1 MKILKVFLKII
12 GGFILLIGMG
22 IFLMYHTVTS
32 INKEYEPK
40 ENIINGGE
48 KQALLIYE
56 PSISSLTEDASLKI
70 ADVMNKKG
78 YTVTINYPS
87 DELKYDLDKYDTIVF
102 GSPVFAGKVSPVL
115 EEYIE
120 RNSIENK
127 KVIVYTTGK
136 FSNKKDE

>member
-1 MKILKVFLKII
+1 
-12 GGFILLIGMG
+12 
-22 IFLMYHTVTS
+22 
-32 INKEYEPK
+32 
-40 ENIINGGE
+40 
-48 KQALLIYE
+48 
-56 PSISSLTEDASLKI
+56 
-70 ADVMNKKG
+70 MNKKG

-136 FSNKKDE
+136 FSNKKDELGKLESCISSNNEIYGEKYTKKTEESFLEFINKSA